1 MRRVILINGF
11 AVWMA
16 ACSAPASQTPAPAPA
31 AATGGAAVP
40 DAVAPA
46 AVPASSAAP
55 PFSAAPAAAAPTAAP
70 AAAPAR
76 PSATATRPSP
86 ASTPASSTPAPSPAA
101 ATPTA
106 AAPAPSP
113 APPAAPAAPP
123 APEYREI
130 TVPAGAR
137 LSIELRTAHA
147 TDTSTVEERVR
158 GVLRQ
163 PLIVDGVEVVPAGAA
178 VSGAITETERAGK
191 VKGRAH
197 LALRFTS
204 ITVDDAD
211 LRVTTDRIA
220 RDAESTKKEDA
231 AKIGIGAGAG
241 AIVGA
246 ITGGKKGAAVGG
258 AIGAGAGTGVVLATR
273 GDEVRLDAGTV
284 LSTTLREPLVVRQ
297 RVR

>member
-1 MRRVILINGF
+1 MRRVIVTSGF

-16 ACSAPASQTPAPAPA
+16 ACSAPASQTPAPA
-31 AATGGAAVP
+31 ATTPGAAVP
-40 DAVAPA
+40 DATAPA
-46 AVPASSAAP
+46 AVPAPAASPATAAP
-55 PFSAAPAAAAPTAAP
+55 PAVAPPAPTTTAAP
-70 AAAPAR
+70 APTPAASRPAAPANR
-76 PSATATRPSP
+76 PAP
-86 ASTPASSTPAPSPAA
+86 AATPASPAVAPTPAVA
-101 ATPTA
+101 A
-106 AAPAPSP
+106 AAPAP
-113 APPAAPAAPP
+113 AAVPAAPA

-137 LSIELRTAHA
+137 LSIELRTTHA
-147 TDTSTVEERVR
+147 TDTSKVEDRVR

-163 PLIVDGVEVVPAGAA
+163 PLTVDGVEVVPAGAA
-178 VSGAITETERAGK
+178 VTGAITEADRAGK
-191 VKGRAH
+191 VKGLAH

-211 LRVTTDRIA
+211 LRVSTDRIA

-284 LSTTLREPLVVRQ
+284 VTTTLREPLVVRQ

>member
-1 MRRVILINGF
+1 MTHTDARIER
-11 AVWMA
+11 
-16 ACSAPASQTPAPAPA
+16 SAPLA
-31 AATGGAAVP
+31 AELREGGRTLVE
-40 DAVAPA
+40 
-46 AVPASSAAP
+46 SAYERLRLGILHGDFEP
-55 PFSAAPAAAAPTAAP
+55 
-70 AAAPAR
+70 
-76 PSATATRPSP
+76 
-86 ASTPASSTPAPSPAA
+86 
-101 ATPTA
+101 
-106 AAPAPSP
+106 
-113 APPAAPAAPP
+113 
-123 APEYREI
+123 
-130 TVPAGAR
+130 GAR